1 MVARTALLIALLAAA
16 ATARAADQTAR
27 PGRPASAA
35 DAEKK
40 ARDYFTDTVLLTQ
53 HGKKVRFYS
62 DVLKGHVVTINFMFT
77 KCNDACPLLTQK
89 MRQVKEGLGDLF
101 GKPVRFVSLSVD
113 PANDTPEA
121 MRKFAEK
128 NQAVHPEWIF
138 LTGKKAD
145 LDKVMKKLGEF
156 SETVE
161 GHSTAFLAGN
171 TMTRH
176 WTKIRPDSPPQAIV
190 EHVRR
195 LAGEGLGGAAQP
207 ARAQN

>member
-1 MVARTALLIALLAAA
+1 MNPPAAVLVALLLAAA
-16 ATARAADQTAR
+16 PATAGAAD
-27 PGRPASAA
+27 PAGKPVSAA
-35 DAEKK
+35 EAEKK
-40 ARDYFTDTVLLTQ
+40 ARDYFTDTVLVTQ
-53 HGKKVRFYS
+53 DGKKVRFYS

-77 KCNDACPLLTQK
+77 RCNDACPLLTQK

-113 PANDTPEA
+113 PANDTPAA
-121 MRKFAEK
+121 MKKFAEK
-128 NQAVHPEWIF
+128 NQAIHPEWIF

-145 LDKVMKKLGEF
+145 LDKVMRKLGEF

-195 LAGEGLGGAAQP
+195 LAGEALGGGSPP

>member
-1 MVARTALLIALLAAA
+1 MPGKHVILAAALLAALPAGA
-16 ATARAADQTAR
+16 AQKAGKPASDAEAEGKARA
-27 PGRPASAA
+27 
-35 DAEKK
+35 
-40 ARDYFTDTVLLTQ
+40 YFTDTVLLNQ

-89 MRQVKEGLGDLF
+89 MRQVKDGLGDLF
-101 GKPVRFVSLSVD
+101 GKPVRFVSVSVD

-145 LDKVMKKLGEF
+145 LDVVMKKLGEF

-195 LAGEGLGGAAQP
+195 LAGEGLGGTPGP

>member
-1 MVARTALLIALLAAA
+1 MPWKRAILAAALLAALPA
-16 ATARAADQTAR
+16 GAGEKKGKPTSDAEAEAKARA
-27 PGRPASAA
+27 
-35 DAEKK
+35 
-40 ARDYFTDTVLLTQ
+40 YFTDTVLVTQ
-53 HGKKVRFYS
+53 HGKKVRFYT

-89 MRQVKEGLGDLF
+89 MRQVKDGLGDLF
-101 GKPVRFVSLSVD
+101 GKPVRFVSVSVD

-138 LTGKKAD
+138 LTGKKED
-145 LDKVMKKLGEF
+145 LTKVMKKLGEF

-195 LAGEGLGGAAQP
+195 LAGEGLGGAPGP